1 MKKLLAIGEALI
13 DMIPSNTGRIMDV
26 NNFTPKVGG
35 APLNVCGA
43 YTKLGGSS
51 NIITMLGKDPFGD
64 KIVNELIGFGINTDY
79 VKRTNAANTSLAFVA
94 LDENANREFSFYR
107 NMGADMLMSED
118 DVDKNWF
125 MDAYALHF
133 CSVSLGDFP
142 MRRAH
147 NKAIKYAKEN
157 GLIVSFDPNVR
168 LPLFDDHEY
177 LKNVIH
183 EYIQYADILK
193 ISDEEVEFI
202 FGNKDIEEN
211 LDYLFDQGVKLLV
224 YTSGKDGAVAYTKN
238 VVAHSKGIKVNAV
251 DTTGAGDGFIGCL
264 LYQMAKENVDLE
276 QINILTEEQ
285 LNEFQQNQNQVGSA
299 LSRLLVT
306 VEQYPQLKANEGF
319 MNLQAQLEGTEN
331 RINVARNKFN
341 EAARIYNEKV
351 RQFPTK
357 LAAMIFG
364 FKAKPYFKSA
374 TGAENAPTVNFN

>member
-64 KIVNELIGFGINTDY
+64 KIVNELIGFGINIDY

-285 LNEFQQNQNQVGSA
+285 LKTYLD
-299 LSRLLVT
+299 LS
-306 VEQYPQLKANEGF
+306 
-319 MNLQAQLEGTEN
+319 
-331 RINVARNKFN
+331 NKFCSISVTK
-341 EAARIYNEKV
+341 EGAIASY
-351 RQFPTK
+351 PTMEE
-357 LAAMIFG
+357 LR
-364 FKAKPYFKSA
+364 
-374 TGAENAPTVNFN
+374 

>member
-107 NMGADMLMSED
+107 NMGAGMLMSED

-285 LNEFQQNQNQVGSA
+285 LKTYLD
-299 LSRLLVT
+299 LS
-306 VEQYPQLKANEGF
+306 
-319 MNLQAQLEGTEN
+319 
-331 RINVARNKFN
+331 NKFCSISVTK
-341 EAARIYNEKV
+341 EGAIASY
-351 RQFPTK
+351 PTTEE
-357 LAAMIFG
+357 LR
-364 FKAKPYFKSA
+364 
-374 TGAENAPTVNFN
+374 

>member
-142 MRRAH
+142 MRRA
-147 NKAIKYAKEN
+147 KYAIEN

-168 LPLFDDHEY
+168 LPLFVDHEY

-285 LNEFQQNQNQVGSA
+285 LKTYLD
-299 LSRLLVT
+299 LS
-306 VEQYPQLKANEGF
+306 
-319 MNLQAQLEGTEN
+319 
-331 RINVARNKFN
+331 NKFCSISVTK
-341 EAARIYNEKV
+341 EGAIASY
-351 RQFPTK
+351 PTMEE
-357 LAAMIFG
+357 LR
-364 FKAKPYFKSA
+364 
-374 TGAENAPTVNFN
+374 

>member
-94 LDENANREFSFYR
+94 LDEIANREFSFYR

-157 GLIVSFDPNVR
+157 GLIVSFDPNVK

-285 LNEFQQNQNQVGSA
+285 LKTY
-299 LSRLLVT
+299 LDL
-306 VEQYPQLKANEGF
+306 P
-319 MNLQAQLEGTEN
+319 
-331 RINVARNKFN
+331 NKFCSISVTK
-341 EAARIYNEKV
+341 EGAIASY
-351 RQFPTK
+351 PTMEE
-357 LAAMIFG
+357 LR
-364 FKAKPYFKSA
+364 
-374 TGAENAPTVNFN
+374 

>member
-13 DMIPSNTGRIMDV
+13 DMIPSNAGRIMDV

-64 KIVNELIGFGINTDY
+64 KIVNELIGFGINTVY
-79 VKRTNAANTSLAFVA
+79 VKRPNAANTSLAFVA

-224 YTSGKDGAVAYTKN
+224 YTSGKDGAVAYTNN

-285 LNEFQQNQNQVGSA
+285 LKTYLD
-299 LSRLLVT
+299 LS
-306 VEQYPQLKANEGF
+306 
-319 MNLQAQLEGTEN
+319 
-331 RINVARNKFN
+331 NKFCSISVTK
-341 EAARIYNEKV
+341 EGAIASY
-351 RQFPTK
+351 PTMEE
-357 LAAMIFG
+357 LR
-364 FKAKPYFKSA
+364 
-374 TGAENAPTVNFN
+374 

>member
-285 LNEFQQNQNQVGSA
+285 LKTYLD
-299 LSRLLVT
+299 LS
-306 VEQYPQLKANEGF
+306 
-319 MNLQAQLEGTEN
+319 
-331 RINVARNKFN
+331 NKFCSISVTK
-341 EAARIYNEKV
+341 ERAIASY
-351 RQFPTK
+351 PTTEE
-357 LAAMIFG
+357 LR
-364 FKAKPYFKSA
+364 
-374 TGAENAPTVNFN
+374 

>member
-51 NIITMLGKDPFGD
+51 NIITMLGKDPFVD

-285 LNEFQQNQNQVGSA
+285 LKTYLD
-299 LSRLLVT
+299 LS
-306 VEQYPQLKANEGF
+306 
-319 MNLQAQLEGTEN
+319 
-331 RINVARNKFN
+331 NKFCSISVTK
-341 EAARIYNEKV
+341 EGAIASY
-351 RQFPTK
+351 PTTEE
-357 LAAMIFG
+357 LR
-364 FKAKPYFKSA
+364 
-374 TGAENAPTVNFN
+374 

>member
-147 NKAIKYAKEN
+147 NKAIKYTKEN

-285 LNEFQQNQNQVGSA
+285 LKTYLD
-299 LSRLLVT
+299 LS
-306 VEQYPQLKANEGF
+306 
-319 MNLQAQLEGTEN
+319 
-331 RINVARNKFN
+331 NKFCSISVTK
-341 EAARIYNEKV
+341 EGAIASY
-351 RQFPTK
+351 PTMEE
-357 LAAMIFG
+357 LR
-364 FKAKPYFKSA
+364 
-374 TGAENAPTVNFN
+374 

>member
-13 DMIPSNTGRIMDV
+13 DMIPSNAGRIMDV

-183 EYIQYADILK
+183 KYIQYADILK

-224 YTSGKDGAVAYTKN
+224 YTSGKDGAVAYTNN

-285 LNEFQQNQNQVGSA
+285 LKTYLD
-299 LSRLLVT
+299 LS
-306 VEQYPQLKANEGF
+306 
-319 MNLQAQLEGTEN
+319 
-331 RINVARNKFN
+331 NKFCSISVTK
-341 EAARIYNEKV
+341 EGAIASY
-351 RQFPTK
+351 PTMEE
-357 LAAMIFG
+357 LR
-364 FKAKPYFKSA
+364 
-374 TGAENAPTVNFN
+374 

>member
-13 DMIPSNTGRIMDV
+13 DMIPSNAGRIMDV

-94 LDENANREFSFYR
+94 LDENANQEFSFYR

-224 YTSGKDGAVAYTKN
+224 YTSGKDGAVAYTNN

-285 LNEFQQNQNQVGSA
+285 LKTYLD
-299 LSRLLVT
+299 LS
-306 VEQYPQLKANEGF
+306 
-319 MNLQAQLEGTEN
+319 
-331 RINVARNKFN
+331 NKFCSISVTK
-341 EAARIYNEKV
+341 EGAITSY
-351 RQFPTK
+351 PTMEE
-357 LAAMIFG
+357 LR
-364 FKAKPYFKSA
+364 
-374 TGAENAPTVNFN
+374 

>member
-13 DMIPSNTGRIMDV
+13 DMIPSNTGRIMNV
-26 NNFTPKVGG
+26 NSFIPKVGG
-35 APLNVCGA
+35 ADRNVCGA
-43 YTKLGGSS
+43 YTKLGGFS
-51 NIITMLGKDPFGD
+51 NIITMLGNDPFGD
-64 KIVNELIGFGINTDY
+64 KIVAELKEYGIGVDY
-79 VKRTNAANTSLAFVA
+79 IRRTNKANTSLAFVT
-94 LDENANREFSFYR
+94 LDENGNRDFSFYR
-107 NMGADMLMSED
+107 NPGADMLMSEND
-118 DVDKNWF
+118 IDKTWF
-125 MDAYALHF
+125 SDAFALHF

-142 MRRAH
+142 MRKAH

-285 LNEFQQNQNQVGSA
+285 LKTYLD
-299 LSRLLVT
+299 LS
-306 VEQYPQLKANEGF
+306 
-319 MNLQAQLEGTEN
+319 
-331 RINVARNKFN
+331 NKFCS
-341 EAARIYNEKV
+341 ISV
-351 RQFPTK
+351 TK
-357 LAAMIFG
+357 EGAIASYPR
-364 FKAKPYFKSA
+364 AKEISM
-374 TGAENAPTVNFN
+374 

>member
-107 NMGADMLMSED
+107 DMGADMLMSED

-168 LPLFDDHEY
+168 LSLFDDHEY

-285 LNEFQQNQNQVGSA
+285 LKTYLD
-299 LSRLLVT
+299 LS
-306 VEQYPQLKANEGF
+306 
-319 MNLQAQLEGTEN
+319 
-331 RINVARNKFN
+331 NKFCSISVTK
-341 EAARIYNEKV
+341 EGAIASY
-351 RQFPTK
+351 PTMEE
-357 LAAMIFG
+357 LR
-364 FKAKPYFKSA
+364 
-374 TGAENAPTVNFN
+374 

>member
-79 VKRTNAANTSLAFVA
+79 VKRTNAANTSLSFVA

-133 CSVSLGDFP
+133 CSVSLGNFP
-142 MRRAH
+142 MRKAH

-211 LDYLFDQGVKLLV
+211 LDYIFDQGVKLLV
-224 YTSGKDGAVAYTKN
+224 FTSGKDGAVAYTKN
-238 VVAHSKGIKVNAV
+238 VVANSKGIKVNAV

-285 LNEFQQNQNQVGSA
+285 LKTYLD
-299 LSRLLVT
+299 LS
-306 VEQYPQLKANEGF
+306 
-319 MNLQAQLEGTEN
+319 
-331 RINVARNKFN
+331 NKFCSISVTK
-341 EAARIYNEKV
+341 EGAIASY
-351 RQFPTK
+351 PTMEE
-357 LAAMIFG
+357 LR
-364 FKAKPYFKSA
+364 
-374 TGAENAPTVNFN
+374 

>member
-1 MKKLLAIGEALI
+1 MELIIKKLLAIGEALI

-79 VKRTNAANTSLAFVA
+79 VKRTNATNTSLTFVA

-133 CSVSLGDFP
+133 CSVSLGNFP
-142 MRRAH
+142 MRKAY

-211 LDYLFDQGVKLLV
+211 LDYIFDQGVKLLV
-224 YTSGKDGAVAYTKN
+224 FTSGKDGAVAYTKN
-238 VVAHSKGIKVNAV
+238 VVANSKGIKVNAV

-285 LNEFQQNQNQVGSA
+285 LKTYLDLSNNFALFQ
-299 LSRLLVT
+299 
-306 VEQYPQLKANEGF
+306 
-319 MNLQAQLEGTEN
+319 
-331 RINVARNKFN
+331 
-341 EAARIYNEKV
+341 
-351 RQFPTK
+351 
-357 LAAMIFG
+357 
-364 FKAKPYFKSA
+364 
-374 TGAENAPTVNFN
+374 

>member
-51 NIITMLGKDPFGD
+51 NIITMLGKDTFGD
-64 KIVNELIGFGINTDY
+64 KIVNELIGFGIKTDY

-285 LNEFQQNQNQVGSA
+285 LKTYLD
-299 LSRLLVT
+299 LS
-306 VEQYPQLKANEGF
+306 
-319 MNLQAQLEGTEN
+319 
-331 RINVARNKFN
+331 NKFCSISVTK
-341 EAARIYNEKV
+341 EGAIASY
-351 RQFPTK
+351 PTTEE
-357 LAAMIFG
+357 LR
-364 FKAKPYFKSA
+364 
-374 TGAENAPTVNFN
+374 

>member
-107 NMGADMLMSED
+107 NMGADMLMPED

-238 VVAHSKGIKVNAV
+238 VVAHSKGIKVNVV

-285 LNEFQQNQNQVGSA
+285 LKTYLD
-299 LSRLLVT
+299 LS
-306 VEQYPQLKANEGF
+306 
-319 MNLQAQLEGTEN
+319 
-331 RINVARNKFN
+331 NKFCS
-341 EAARIYNEKV
+341 ISV
-351 RQFPTK
+351 TK
-357 LAAMIFG
+357 EGAIASYPAM
-364 FKAKPYFKSA
+364 
-374 TGAENAPTVNFN
+374 EELR

>member
-26 NNFTPKVGG
+26 NNFTSKVGG

-285 LNEFQQNQNQVGSA
+285 LKTYLD
-299 LSRLLVT
+299 LS
-306 VEQYPQLKANEGF
+306 
-319 MNLQAQLEGTEN
+319 
-331 RINVARNKFN
+331 NKFCSISVTK
-341 EAARIYNEKV
+341 EGAIASY
-351 RQFPTK
+351 PTMEE
-357 LAAMIFG
+357 LR
-364 FKAKPYFKSA
+364 
-374 TGAENAPTVNFN
+374 

>member
-64 KIVNELIGFGINTDY
+64 KIVNELIGFGIKTDY

-276 QINILTEEQ
+276 QINILAEEQ
-285 LNEFQQNQNQVGSA
+285 LKTYLD
-299 LSRLLVT
+299 LS
-306 VEQYPQLKANEGF
+306 
-319 MNLQAQLEGTEN
+319 
-331 RINVARNKFN
+331 NKFCSISVTK
-341 EAARIYNEKV
+341 EGAIASY
-351 RQFPTK
+351 PTTEE
-357 LAAMIFG
+357 LR
-364 FKAKPYFKSA
+364 
-374 TGAENAPTVNFN
+374 

>member
-13 DMIPSNTGRIMDV
+13 DMIPSNTCRIMDV

-238 VVAHSKGIKVNAV
+238 VVAHSKGIKANAV

-285 LNEFQQNQNQVGSA
+285 LKTYLD
-299 LSRLLVT
+299 LS
-306 VEQYPQLKANEGF
+306 
-319 MNLQAQLEGTEN
+319 
-331 RINVARNKFN
+331 NKFCSISVTK
-341 EAARIYNEKV
+341 EGAIASY
-351 RQFPTK
+351 PTMEE
-357 LAAMIFG
+357 LR
-364 FKAKPYFKSA
+364 
-374 TGAENAPTVNFN
+374 

>member
-133 CSVSLGDFP
+133 CSVSLGNFP

-211 LDYLFDQGVKLLV
+211 LDDIFDQGVKLLV
-224 YTSGKDGAVAYTKN
+224 FTSGKDGAVAYTKN
-238 VVAHSKGIKVNAV
+238 VVANSKGIKVNAV

-285 LNEFQQNQNQVGSA
+285 LKTYLD
-299 LSRLLVT
+299 LS
-306 VEQYPQLKANEGF
+306 
-319 MNLQAQLEGTEN
+319 
-331 RINVARNKFN
+331 NKFCSISVTK
-341 EAARIYNEKV
+341 EGAIASY
-351 RQFPTK
+351 PTMEE
-357 LAAMIFG
+357 LR
-364 FKAKPYFKSA
+364 
-374 TGAENAPTVNFN
+374 

>member
-157 GLIVSFDPNVR
+157 RLIVSFDPNVR

-285 LNEFQQNQNQVGSA
+285 LKTYLD
-299 LSRLLVT
+299 LS
-306 VEQYPQLKANEGF
+306 
-319 MNLQAQLEGTEN
+319 
-331 RINVARNKFN
+331 NKFCSISVTK
-341 EAARIYNEKV
+341 EGAIASY
-351 RQFPTK
+351 PTTEE
-357 LAAMIFG
+357 LR
-364 FKAKPYFKSA
+364 
-374 TGAENAPTVNFN
+374 

>member
-1 MKKLLAIGEALI
+1 MLSRKQMIGLAITRMMMQDKWAE
-13 DMIPSNTGRIMDV
+13 
-26 NNFTPKVGG
+26 K
-35 APLNVCGA
+35 
-43 YTKLGGSS
+43 Y
-51 NIITMLGKDPFGD
+51 DPD
-64 KIVNELIGFGINTDY
+64 NRFGINQYDY
-79 VKRTNAANTSLAFVA
+79 NLEKDYLFALQREWKNSIWDSDKVEKYVNVLDYTSF
-94 LDENANREFSFYR
+94 DEYE
-107 NMGADMLMSED
+107 E

-133 CSVSLGDFP
+133 CSVSLGNFP
-142 MRRAH
+142 MRKAH

-211 LDYLFDQGVKLLV
+211 LDYIFDQGVKLLV
-224 YTSGKDGAVAYTKN
+224 FTSGKDGAVAYTKN
-238 VVAHSKGIKVNAV
+238 VVANSKGIKVNAV

-285 LNEFQQNQNQVGSA
+285 LKTYLD
-299 LSRLLVT
+299 LS
-306 VEQYPQLKANEGF
+306 
-319 MNLQAQLEGTEN
+319 
-331 RINVARNKFN
+331 NKFCSISVTK
-341 EAARIYNEKV
+341 EGAIASY
-351 RQFPTK
+351 PTMEE
-357 LAAMIFG
+357 LR
-364 FKAKPYFKSA
+364 
-374 TGAENAPTVNFN
+374 

>member
-1 MKKLLAIGEALI
+1 MIIKKLLTIGEALI
-13 DMIPSNTGRIMDV
+13 DMIPSNTGRIIDV

-133 CSVSLGDFP
+133 CSVSLGNFP
-142 MRRAH
+142 MRKAY

-211 LDYLFDQGVKLLV
+211 LDYIFDQGVKLLV
-224 YTSGKDGAVAYTKN
+224 FTSGKDGAVAYTKN
-238 VVAHSKGIKVNAV
+238 VVANSKGIKVNAV

-276 QINILTEEQ
+276 QINILTEE
-285 LNEFQQNQNQVGSA
+285 GA
-299 LSRLLVT
+299 IAR
-306 VEQYPQLKANEGF
+306 YPTMEEL
-319 MNLQAQLEGTEN
+319 
-331 RINVARNKFN
+331 R
-341 EAARIYNEKV
+341 
-351 RQFPTK
+351 
-357 LAAMIFG
+357 
-364 FKAKPYFKSA
+364 
-374 TGAENAPTVNFN
+374 

>member
-1 MKKLLAIGEALI
+1 MEKRFDVIAMGELLI
-13 DMIPSNTGRIMDV
+13 DFTMNGQSEQG
-26 NNFTPKVGG
+26 NNLFEACPGG
-35 APLNVCGA
+35 APCNVLAMLN
-43 YTKLGGSS
+43 KLGKK
-51 NIITMLGKDPFGD
+51 TAFLGKVGDDQFGRLLRD
-64 KIVNELIGFGINTDY
+64 TISSAGIDASNLLTDDEVNT
-79 VKRTNAANTSLAFVA
+79 TLAFVHTFP
-94 LDENANREFSFYR
+94 DGDREFSFYR

-285 LNEFQQNQNQVGSA
+285 LKTYLD
-299 LSRLLVT
+299 LS
-306 VEQYPQLKANEGF
+306 
-319 MNLQAQLEGTEN
+319 
-331 RINVARNKFN
+331 NKFCSISVTK
-341 EAARIYNEKV
+341 EGAIASY
-351 RQFPTK
+351 PTMEE
-357 LAAMIFG
+357 LR
-364 FKAKPYFKSA
+364 
-374 TGAENAPTVNFN
+374 

>member
-1 MKKLLAIGEALI
+1 
-13 DMIPSNTGRIMDV
+13 
-26 NNFTPKVGG
+26 
-35 APLNVCGA
+35 
-43 YTKLGGSS
+43 
-51 NIITMLGKDPFGD
+51 
-64 KIVNELIGFGINTDY
+64 
-79 VKRTNAANTSLAFVA
+79 
-94 LDENANREFSFYR
+94 
-107 NMGADMLMSED
+107 
-118 DVDKNWF
+118 
-125 MDAYALHF
+125 
-133 CSVSLGDFP
+133 

-285 LNEFQQNQNQVGSA
+285 LKTYLD
-299 LSRLLVT
+299 LS
-306 VEQYPQLKANEGF
+306 
-319 MNLQAQLEGTEN
+319 
-331 RINVARNKFN
+331 NKFCSISVKK
-341 EAARIYNEKV
+341 EGAIASY
-351 RQFPTK
+351 PTMEE
-357 LAAMIFG
+357 LR
-364 FKAKPYFKSA
+364 
-374 TGAENAPTVNFN
+374 

>member
-79 VKRTNAANTSLAFVA
+79 VIRTNAANTSLAFVA

-157 GLIVSFDPNVR
+157 GFIVSFDPNVR

-285 LNEFQQNQNQVGSA
+285 LKTYLD
-299 LSRLLVT
+299 LS
-306 VEQYPQLKANEGF
+306 
-319 MNLQAQLEGTEN
+319 
-331 RINVARNKFN
+331 NKFCSISVTK
-341 EAARIYNEKV
+341 EGAIASY
-351 RQFPTK
+351 PTIEE
-357 LAAMIFG
+357 LR
-364 FKAKPYFKSA
+364 
-374 TGAENAPTVNFN
+374 

>member
-285 LNEFQQNQNQVGSA
+285 LKTYLD
-299 LSRLLVT
+299 LS
-306 VEQYPQLKANEGF
+306 
-319 MNLQAQLEGTEN
+319 
-331 RINVARNKFN
+331 NKFCSISVTK
-341 EAARIYNEKV
+341 EGAIASY
-351 RQFPTK
+351 PTTEG
-357 LAAMIFG
+357 LR
-364 FKAKPYFKSA
+364 
-374 TGAENAPTVNFN
+374 

>member
-224 YTSGKDGAVAYTKN
+224 YTSGKDGAIASYPT
-238 VVAHSKGIKVNAV
+238 
-251 DTTGAGDGFIGCL
+251 
-264 LYQMAKENVDLE
+264 
-276 QINILTEEQ
+276 TEE
-285 LNEFQQNQNQVGSA
+285 L
-299 LSRLLVT
+299 R
-306 VEQYPQLKANEGF
+306 
-319 MNLQAQLEGTEN
+319 
-331 RINVARNKFN
+331 
-341 EAARIYNEKV
+341 
-351 RQFPTK
+351 
-357 LAAMIFG
+357 
-364 FKAKPYFKSA
+364 
-374 TGAENAPTVNFN
+374 

>member
-1 MKKLLAIGEALI
+1 
-13 DMIPSNTGRIMDV
+13 
-26 NNFTPKVGG
+26 
-35 APLNVCGA
+35 
-43 YTKLGGSS
+43 
-51 NIITMLGKDPFGD
+51 
-64 KIVNELIGFGINTDY
+64 
-79 VKRTNAANTSLAFVA
+79 
-94 LDENANREFSFYR
+94 
-107 NMGADMLMSED
+107 MGADMLMSED

-285 LNEFQQNQNQVGSA
+285 LKTYLD
-299 LSRLLVT
+299 LS
-306 VEQYPQLKANEGF
+306 
-319 MNLQAQLEGTEN
+319 
-331 RINVARNKFN
+331 NKFCSISVTK
-341 EAARIYNEKV
+341 EGAIASY
-351 RQFPTK
+351 PTMEE
-357 LAAMIFG
+357 LR
-364 FKAKPYFKSA
+364 
-374 TGAENAPTVNFN
+374 

>member
-133 CSVSLGDFP
+133 CSVSLGNFP

-211 LDYLFDQGVKLLV
+211 LDYIFDQGVKLLV
-224 YTSGKDGAVAYTKN
+224 FTSGKDGAVAYTKN
-238 VVAHSKGIKVNAV
+238 VV

-264 LYQMAKENVDLE
+264 LFQMAKENVDLE

-285 LNEFQQNQNQVGSA
+285 LKTYLD
-299 LSRLLVT
+299 LS
-306 VEQYPQLKANEGF
+306 
-319 MNLQAQLEGTEN
+319 
-331 RINVARNKFN
+331 NKFCSISVTK
-341 EAARIYNEKV
+341 EGAIASY
-351 RQFPTK
+351 PTMEE
-357 LAAMIFG
+357 LR
-364 FKAKPYFKSA
+364 
-374 TGAENAPTVNFN
+374 